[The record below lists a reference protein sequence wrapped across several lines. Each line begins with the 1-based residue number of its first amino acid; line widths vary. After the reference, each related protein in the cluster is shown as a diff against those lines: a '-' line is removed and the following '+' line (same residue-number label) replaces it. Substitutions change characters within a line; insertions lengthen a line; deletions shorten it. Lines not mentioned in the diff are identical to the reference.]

1 VIDPDDGAVEFGATG
16 SLYNNNLVMYDRRT
30 DSYWTQLDGLAIF
43 GELTGWRLKMVSIN
57 TVTWAEWKAQH
68 PDSQVLSQDTGYSRA
83 YGVDPYGGYYESDFI
98 LFPVDGED
106 DRIHAKTL
114 IFGVEVNGMFKAYR
128 RTDIEASGVI
138 EDIIGG
144 VIIKVELQD
153 DGGIGVTNVDTGEP
167 VVAERS
173 FWFAWYAF
181 HPETLLYPD

>member
-1 VIDPDDGAVEFGATG
+1 
-16 SLYNNNLVMYDRRT
+16 
-30 DSYWTQLDGLAIF
+30 
-43 GELTGWRLKMVSIN
+43 
-57 TVTWAEWKAQH
+57 
-68 PDSQVLSQDTGYSRA
+68 
-83 YGVDPYGGYYESDFI
+83 
-98 LFPVDGED
+98 
-106 DRIHAKTL
+106 
-114 IFGVEVNGMFKAYR
+114 MFKAYR